1 MQDSDISVN
10 HSSKLHI
17 NEGLTETKT
26 LEYQTQKKEVMN
38 TEPNLLNWLP
48 DLDDATST
56 LCNVL
61 SSSYHRLYETR
72 TNASHNK
79 LYSQQITFISVR
91 KPNFPCTF
99 YLCNPDRQNSGCGLR
114 VGKCSGQGQW
124 FLPLITYLVNYTK
137 IEEYLRQQIQ
147 QRQIA
152 VVNGQQISP
161 PAESQPPSSVSNQV
175 STNNIHPHQRQN
187 LELHH
192 QELQPQTSS
201 ESSTD
206 PDAPSPTGPSSTDAL
221 KAQCKEPRGQFPSES
236 SCNKFINCWD
246 ETAVEQT
253 CPAGLVFNP
262 EKRNCDYP
270 ANLSAVTVNAT
281 HKAYKSAF

>member
-1 MQDSDISVN
+1 M
-10 HSSKLHI
+10 LI
-17 NEGLTETKT
+17 NEDLIETKT

-48 DLDDATST
+48 DL
-56 LCNVL
+56 
-61 SSSYHRLYETR
+61 
-72 TNASHNK
+72 
-79 LYSQQITFISVR
+79 
-91 KPNFPCTF
+91 
-99 YLCNPDRQNSGCGLR
+99 
-114 VGKCSGQGQW
+114 
-124 FLPLITYLVNYTK
+124 VNYRK

-161 PAESQPPSSVSNQV
+161 PAELQPSGQPPSTPSPVSEETEL
-175 STNNIHPHQRQN
+175 STSAPSEGSPSQSETPGVLLPQP
-187 LELHH
+187 EYPSPPAP
-192 QELQPQTSS
+192 EYPSPPAPESGTPPPGVQPQTSS

-206 PDAPSPTGPSSTDAL
+206 PDAPSPTRPPSTDPL
-221 KAQCKEPRGQFPSES
+221 KAQCKEPKGQFPSES

-262 EKRNCDYP
+262 EKRYCDYP
-270 ANLSAVTVNAT
+270 ANVDCEKKN
-281 HKAYKSAF
+281 